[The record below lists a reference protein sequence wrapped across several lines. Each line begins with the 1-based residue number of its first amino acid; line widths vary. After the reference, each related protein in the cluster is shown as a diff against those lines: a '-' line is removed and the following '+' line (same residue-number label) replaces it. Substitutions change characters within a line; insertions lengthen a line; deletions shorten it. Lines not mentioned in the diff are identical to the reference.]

1 MGKNMTVVPVKEDK
15 DHSWREEILLECL
28 DSLEKGTI
36 PDVEVRKIYFLK
48 LKHIFYLVSG

>member
-36 PDVEVRKIYFLK
+36 PDVEVRKIYF
-48 LKHIFYLVSG
+48 